1 MAKLEAGF
9 IFLAAQADY
18 HSDFKTVSTPSVNLT
33 AIGAQNYDDVVKA
46 AQFLE
51 NKGVKAIELCGGFG
65 IMGTAKIKAAVSDEI
80 AVGVVRFDNH
90 PGLDFQSGDQL
101 FN

>member
-1 MAKLEAGF
+1 
-9 IFLAAQADY
+9 
-18 HSDFKTVSTPSVNLT
+18 
-33 AIGAQNYDDVVKA
+33 
-46 AQFLE
+46 
-51 NKGVKAIELCGGFG
+51 
-65 IMGTAKIKAAVSDEI
+65 MGTAKIKAAVSDEI